1 MVLRIL
7 LCTTIFWVAT
17 SAQGT
22 FSLEGAVDENGGLFP
37 LIFNLATN
45 AKITSNAT
53 CGLNGPENYC
63 KLVEHVPGEPFPQDP
78 QCSVCDDNDPS
89 LRHPIENAIDG
100 TNSWWQSPTISQGR
114 QYNWVTITLDLG
126 QIFQVA
132 YVIIKTA
139 ITPRPG
145 NWILERSLDG
155 VRFRPWQYFAISD
168 SECYQNYNITPTIGT
183 PQFTQDD
190 EVICTSFYS
199 RFPPFENGEIHVSLI
214 NGRPSVDN
222 PSDTLREFTSARYIR
237 LRLQRIRTLNADLMT
252 LSSQRPDTID
262 AFVTRRYF
270 YSIKDVSVGGQC
282 ICFGHAKVCPQVP
295 GAQTLRCQCEHNT
308 CGESCERCC
317 PLFNQKPWQ
326 PGTAESSN
334 ECEACQC
341 FGHADECVYDQG
353 VADRRESVNILGIY
367 EGGGVCQ
374 NCRANTMGNNC
385 EQCIDG
391 FYRPAGIPRDDPNP
405 CRECQC
411 NPIGEDPSRRG
422 QCVKDD
428 TRIAEG
434 LEPGQCYCRP
444 GFGGP
449 RCDRCARGYT
459 GYPNCEPCD
468 CSVAG
473 SVNEDVCIGP
483 CICKDNVE
491 GQFCDRCK
499 AGFYNLQENN
509 PYGCQPCFC
518 FDVTNQCQS
527 VPWYREQI
535 TTMQGWTVRAPLGD
549 RFVYPRDDGFNRIT
563 VPHFEAARD
572 LGSLYYWSAPR
583 EYLGNQLESYGGVLR
598 YTVSYRTSD
607 RGDSGDPSAR
617 PTVDIDVIM
626 EGNGR
631 SITYTENRQVG
642 PSVEETVTVYLIPS
656 GWREYADPNSAFNV
670 GARISRTELMT
681 VLADVTKLLIRATY
695 NTNPVESS
703 LSSVS
708 MESASSEAV
717 GPTLASDVEQCQC
730 PIGYTGLSC
739 EGCIK
744 GFRRVNGQ
752 LYGGQ
757 CEPCQ
762 CNGHAEECDDV
773 TGTCLSY
780 LSNSALVQSC
790 LHNTAG
796 RNCEVCAPGYYGD
809 ATRGTPDD
817 CSRCACPL
825 VESSNNFSPTCVAMD
840 GGVFCDRCP
849 PGHEG
854 FQCEKCADGYFGN
867 PLEVGNLCKQCTCN
881 GNIDPT
887 DEGNCNT
894 VTGECL
900 KCIGNTAGDE
910 CERCADGY
918 FGDAINAKN
927 CQRCLCH
934 PRGSYQ
940 EDCDLNTGQCRC
952 RPNVIGRDC
961 DQCAVGFF
969 GINSGEGCQACNCDS
984 TGSLSTQ
991 CDEDGQC
998 RCKPGVG
1005 GQQCDR
1011 CDVGFYG
1018 FSEDG
1023 CKACDCSRTGGFCD
1037 DQTGD
1042 CICPPNT
1049 VGIRC
1054 ESCKPETFGWDGLN
1068 GCTPCDCDP
1077 VGSEGNDCDLT
1088 TGQCKCLN
1096 DFSGRQCNMC
1106 QFGYFDFPTCR
1117 ECTCNQAG
1125 TDPNTCNANDVCA
1138 CADNGTC
1145 SCKPNVEGKSCTLCK
1160 EGSFNLE
1167 EENPN
1172 GCTSCF
1178 CFGITDQCRQA
1189 NLVTE
1194 QVTPDADNNN
1204 FFLSNIRRTQQ
1215 TQRGLSIRE
1224 NEVEVDAR
1232 AAAQEL
1238 PFSPV
1243 YFNLPD
1249 VFLGNKITS
1258 YGGKLRYTVEYE
1270 EDPNTPPGIEN
1281 TISQQEDGPQ
1291 VVIHGIDTA
1300 IVLDIPEVIAAV
1312 PARHE
1317 IDLVEFKW
1325 QLYQSLLS
1333 RTPTRAELMMILQN
1347 IQAILIKA
1355 TYGPRML
1362 RCKISNISLDVGR
1375 ERRSND
1381 TGREPPTD
1389 SVEECMCP
1397 PGYTGLSCHECAEG
1411 YRRVVN
1417 GPYLGR
1423 CIPCDCNNHS
1433 AECDQITGICEN
1445 CDDNTT
1451 GQNCENCADGF
1462 FGNAVPGADDSGCK
1476 RCACPLVNDEN
1487 KPQKDEVVRVIMRP
1501 QNDEVASQYSSFSST
1516 CRKDA
1521 DGNITCTG
1529 CERGYTGRRC
1539 ERCEQ
1544 GYYGNPTIPGGR
1556 CYECACDQSGSLSP
1570 ICDQV
1575 TGACQ
1580 CQPGITGRA
1589 CDQCQ
1594 PRYALTERGC
1604 INCDDECTGVLLD
1617 DMERLEAL
1625 LQSRNLSGVFPAPWP
1640 TLMALENETLELQA
1654 KLKPFI
1660 EAFNRLQDKAQ
1671 NISDLERLADRLLR
1685 RANEAVRNAPPVDED
1700 AGKVRNRAADLEMRI
1715 MDSAR
1720 ELQDLVEQLVNFTR
1734 GPGSPVSDLEA
1745 QLREAR
1751 RILDQIRGRDLN
1763 GSRADADRELRLAK
1777 DTLERALLDFANKTA
1792 DKLAAVEALE
1802 GNLNRTLGQLND
1814 LEEAVREARMKTNE
1828 ADRLNNNNEDIL
1840 RDLDEI
1846 RRLTEENVDDIR
1858 DAIREGDEVVK
1869 NARRLLS
1876 EARIALEEAKNNDQA
1891 LRNVRPE
1898 LQRRADLLT
1907 QKLAGPPDLEDLVED
1922 AEKHAHNLTLRAR
1935 DLEGLFAETK
1945 NFSSDALAA
1954 ATAYD
1959 NIVQAFE
1966 DAERAA
1972 NEANVAAKEGLDLA
1986 TGENSLSELGEESKQ
2001 RSYDLLD
2008 EAVKLRDRVDDL
2020 GNSTA
2025 DKEAEIAQGNQNITD
2040 LKKAVQDLKD
2050 RMDRLPDDLGD
2061 AAKDVQD
2068 RAIEADNVAQGVID
2082 EVDGLEPDVD
2092 ALVNQVGGA
2101 GSASGDTNAAIRAAE
2116 RDLRTVSRNLGDLKD
2131 LADDLN
2137 DEARNVRALNDQFS
2151 RNLTDLM
2158 EKIKQARQQANTIK
2172 VSVANSGTCIRSY
2185 KPNIQAGSSINTIEL
2200 NFKTTEPDNLLFYL
2214 EGRDSKDFLSLETRD
2229 SRVIFRW
2236 NVGSGIGTI
2245 TYDSLPISD
2254 DRWYRI
2260 IAKRVSSS
2268 GELRVQLSSA
2278 KDLEPAV
2285 TGSAPLGYTILDV
2298 DSDDDLYLGGVPAE
2312 KLQDLEAA
2320 TILTSDFNGCLG
2332 EVLLDDKPIG
2342 LYNFATTSGTCEG
2355 CVESPRERTAS
2366 NTYTFLGDGFVVMPK
2381 IPSWNDRTTYLNFNF
2396 KTFAE
2401 DALIFFVADETQG
2414 DYFAVYLKDGRVGV
2428 QYNLG
2433 GGQVEILSDDRYST
2447 GEWTYVRV
2455 SRTGQTAE
2463 LAVTDEQNVKRGSS
2477 PGNLAD
2483 LAVTDLMYIG
2493 GLPGSF
2499 RLLQPDIPTTSFI
2512 GCLQDVTVG
2521 RDPQKLDENLA
2532 ILGMTP
2538 GCQDQV
2544 VRTIGMTGE
2553 PGAYTALPNTDRK
2566 GNLADGGSVFLGFT
2580 TSTEDGLLLLA
2591 TGGSRRRRRQAGTA
2605 FYSLSIVKGRI
2616 QARFSA
2622 GEGSPVTI
2630 VTRNSAGRFDDGE
2643 DHNIRVTRAGDRF
2656 EISIDDDAKRSGKL
2670 PDVDNKVISV
2680 NKLYIGGIPGNMER
2694 NFRNMA
2700 GTLSPFKGCI
2710 RDLVLNGNLI
2720 NMGDMVEFNKAD
2732 IGRCVQPSELLQ
2744 ITTTVTM
2751 ITTDVSGITP
2761 PVQTMSSVSMPPG
2774 PDMST
2779 RQIGEMTA
2787 GESESPRPITQPS
2800 TMQTKPTTTVHHS
2813 TESPTTMERTTS
2825 KVSTIEMDTTSI
2837 PAQKEPTTKGFST
2850 TQRPPLTIRPTS
2862 PRPVT
2867 TQAMTTEQVPTT
2879 GQTTDRSTQ
2888 GPMTTEMA
2896 ESTTKAPSV
2905 PGTTTVTPA
2914 PPVVLTTAEVPT
2926 PTTEEIVIT
2935 TPTPDTGPP
2944 TGCAAA
2950 AGQTSKIIPG
2960 AFQFGRTKNSHMTF
2974 KIEPKDVKKEFSVKV
2989 DIRTFESDGL
2999 VFYVARSNQADFAA
3013 IQLEGG
3019 LVKFKFD
3026 NGKGPVEISS
3036 TVTVNDGK
3044 WHMLEIARNRRNG
3057 ILTID
3062 GRNRQKD
3069 KSPEGATILDVT
3081 EDFYLGGVP
3090 ISYTPTRIGK
3100 LTNSMEM
3107 CVRMLEIQGELQN
3120 LAQPATRADTGSCFQ
3135 KVTGGSYFAGTGYA
3149 VLYDSYHVG
3158 QDMEVVFE
3166 FRTSQREALLLS
3178 VSSERPD
3185 ALAIEL
3191 KDGKITLRANNGPG
3205 VIQPSDITF
3214 RVDNGPAPFEVTY
3227 DPEVHGQQDSNK
3239 FSLCDMKF
3247 HKVEARKVKN
3257 ILEVVVD
3264 GNEVPPATSQQ
3275 ASTSADTKNPLY
3287 IGGYPESALEQKAA
3301 TTDRRFMGCIRN
3313 LKING
3318 KPQNLGSSVTLVDV
3332 QANTCP
3338 GK

>member
-1 MVLRIL
+1 M
-7 LCTTIFWVAT
+7 
-17 SAQGT
+17 
-22 FSLEGAVDENGGLFP
+22 SLDGGLFP

-53 CGLNGPENYC
+53 CGLNGRENYC

-222 PSDTLREFTSARYIR
+222 PSDTLMEFTSARYIR

-252 LSSQRPDTID
+252 LNSQRPDTID

-282 ICFGHAKVCPQVP
+282 ICFGHAKVCPQLP

-411 NPIGEDPSRRG
+411 NLIGEDPSRRG

-444 GFGGP
+444 GFGRP
-449 RCDRCARGYT
+449 RCDRCARGYK
-459 GYPNCEPCD
+459 GYPNCEPCG

-473 SVNEDVCIGP
+473 SVNEDVCVGP
-483 CICKDNVE
+483 CICKDNVV

-499 AGFYNLQENN
+499 AGYYSLQENN

-527 VPWYREQI
+527 VAWYREQI
-535 TTMQGWTVRAPLGD
+535 TTMLGWTVRAPQGD

-607 RGDSGDPSAR
+607 RGDIGDPSAR

-708 MESASSEAV
+708 MESASTDAV

-744 GFRRVNGQ
+744 GYRRVNGQ

-867 PLEVGNLCKQCTCN
+867 PLEVGNVCKQCICN

-887 DEGNCNT
+887 DEGNCDAI
-894 VTGECL
+894 TGECL
-900 KCIGNTAGDE
+900 KCIGNTVGDE
-910 CERCADGY
+910 CERCANGY

-1011 CDVGFYG
+1011 CEVGFYG

-1023 CKACDCSRTGGFCD
+1023 CKACDCSSTGGFCD

-1054 ESCKPETFGWDGLN
+1054 ESCRPETFGWDGLN

-1088 TGQCKCLN
+1088 TGQCRCLD

-1215 TQRGLSIRE
+1215 TQRGLTIRE

-1243 YFNLPD
+1243 YLSLPD

-1270 EDPNTPPGIEN
+1270 EDPNTPPGVGN

-1325 QLYQSLLS
+1325 QLYESLLS

-1411 YRRVVN
+1411 YRRVMN

-1487 KPQKDEVVRVIMRP
+1487 
-1501 QNDEVASQYSSFSST
+1501 NFSST

-1640 TLMALENETLELQA
+1640 TLMALENKTLELQA
-1654 KLKPFI
+1654 QLKPVI

-1671 NISDLERLADRLLR
+1671 NISDLERPADRLLR
-1685 RANEAVRNAPPVDED
+1685 RANDAVRNAPPVDED
-1700 AGKVRNRAADLEMRI
+1700 AGKVRNRAADLEMRV
-1715 MDSAR
+1715 MNSAR
-1720 ELQDLVEQLVNFTR
+1720 KLQDLVEQLVNFTR
-1734 GPGSPVSDLEA
+1734 DLKA
-1745 QLREAR
+1745 QLREAH

-1763 GSRADADRELRLAK
+1763 GYRADADRELRLAK

-1802 GNLNRTLGQLND
+1802 GKLNRTLGQLND
-1814 LEEAVREARMKTNE
+1814 LEEAVRDAHMKTNE
-1828 ADRLNNNNEDIL
+1828 ADRLNDNNEDVL

-1898 LQRRADLLT
+1898 LQRRVDLLT

-1922 AEKHAHNLTLRAR
+1922 AEKHAHNLRAR
-1935 DLEGLFAETK
+1935 GLERLFAETK

-1986 TGENSLSELGEESKQ
+1986 TGENSLSKLGEESKQ

-2020 GNSTA
+2020 GNRVA

-2050 RMDRLPDDLGD
+2050 RMDRLTDDLGD

-2068 RAIEADNVAQGVID
+2068 RAVDADNVAQGVID

-2092 ALVNQVGGA
+2092 ALVDQFGVI
-2101 GSASGDTNAAIRAAE
+2101 GSASGDTNADIRAAE
-2116 RDLRTVSRNLGDLKD
+2116 GDLRTASRNLRDLKD
-2131 LADDLN
+2131 LADDLKN
-2137 DEARNVRALNDQFS
+2137 EERNARALKDQFGRNLADLWEMIRRARNL
-2151 RNLTDLM
+2151 
-2158 EKIKQARQQANTIK
+2158 ANSIK
-2172 VSVANSGTCIRSY
+2172 VSVANDGTCKRSY
-2185 KPNIQAGSSINTIEL
+2185 KPMSFYTNLYKSSLYKPQNRSTSTIEL

-2214 EGRDSKDFLSLETRD
+2214 EGRDSKDFLSLETRN
-2229 SRVIFRW
+2229 SRVVFRW
-2236 NVGSGIGTI
+2236 NVGSGIGKI
-2245 TYDSLPISD
+2245 TNDSLPISD
-2254 DRWYRI
+2254 NRWYRI
-2260 IAKRVSSS
+2260 VAQRIGTDGKLLVQRSRQPRAKLD
-2268 GELRVQLSSA
+2268 GPQT
-2278 KDLEPAV
+2278 V
-2285 TGSAPLGYTILDV
+2285 TGSAPTGPYTILDV
-2298 DSDDDLYLGGVPAE
+2298 DSSDDIYIGGVPAE
-2312 KLQDLEAA
+2312 KQQEFEV
-2320 TILTSDFNGCLG
+2320 TSDFKGCMG
-2332 EVLLDDKPIG
+2332 EVLLDDEPIG
-2342 LYNFATTSGTCEG
+2342 LWNFATTSGTCEG
-2355 CVESPRERTAS
+2355 CVESPRGETTAS

-2381 IPSWNDRTTYLNFNF
+2381 IPSWNDRTTFLSFRF

-2401 DALIFFVADETQG
+2401 DALIFFVADETQR

-2433 GGQVEILSDDRYST
+2433 SGKVEILSDDRHST
-2447 GEWTYVRV
+2447 GVWSFVSV
-2455 SRTGQTAE
+2455 SRTGQTAN
-2463 LAVTDEQNVKRGSS
+2463 LTVTGEQNVKRGSS
-2477 PGNLAD
+2477 PETLTD
-2483 LAVTDLMYIG
+2483 LAVTDRMYIG
-2493 GLPGSF
+2493 GLPGSIIVVTKQ
-2499 RLLQPDIPTTSFI
+2499 LDIPIPTTSFI
-2512 GCLQDVTVG
+2512 GCLQDVMVG
-2521 RDPQKLDENLA
+2521 RHSQKLDENLA
-2532 ILGMTP
+2532 IEIRGMTP
-2538 GCQDQV
+2538 GCRDQV
-2544 VRTIGMTGE
+2544 VRTIGMTGD
-2553 PGAYTALPNTDRK
+2553 PGAYAALPNTDRK
-2566 GNLADGGSVFLGFT
+2566 GNLANKGSVLLGFT

-2616 QARFSA
+2616 QARFST
-2622 GEGSPVTI
+2622 GVGSPLTI

-2643 DHNIRVTRAGDRF
+2643 HHNIRVTREGASF
-2656 EISIDDDAKRSGKL
+2656 EISMDDDAKRSGKL
-2670 PDVDNKVISV
+2670 AGVDNISV

-2720 NMGDMVEFNKAD
+2720 DMGHMVEFRKAD
-2732 IGRCVQPSELLQ
+2732 IGRCVDQPSE
-2744 ITTTVTM
+2744 
-2751 ITTDVSGITP
+2751 
-2761 PVQTMSSVSMPPG
+2761 
-2774 PDMST
+2774 
-2779 RQIGEMTA
+2779 
-2787 GESESPRPITQPS
+2787 PRPITQP
-2800 TMQTKPTTTVHHS
+2800 
-2813 TESPTTMERTTS
+2813 
-2825 KVSTIEMDTTSI
+2825 
-2837 PAQKEPTTKGFST
+2837 
-2850 TQRPPLTIRPTS
+2850 PPN
-2862 PRPVT
+2862 
-2867 TQAMTTEQVPTT
+2867 
-2879 GQTTDRSTQ
+2879 
-2888 GPMTTEMA
+2888 
-2896 ESTTKAPSV
+2896 
-2905 PGTTTVTPA
+2905 
-2914 PPVVLTTAEVPT
+2914 
-2926 PTTEEIVIT
+2926 
-2935 TPTPDTGPP
+2935 TGPP
-2944 TGCAAA
+2944 TGCAAPA
-2950 AGQTSKIIPG
+2950 NQTSKIISG
-2960 AFQFGRTKNSHMTF
+2960 AFQFGLTNNSHMTF
-2974 KIEPKDVKKEFSVKV
+2974 KIDPNNVKEEFSVKV
-2989 DIRTFESDGL
+2989 EIRTFESDGL
-2999 VFYVARSNQADFAA
+2999 VFYIAKDDHKDFAA

-3044 WHMLEIARNRRNG
+3044 RHMLEIATNGRNG

-3062 GRNRQKD
+3062 GRYRQKG
-3069 KSPEGATILDVT
+3069 KSPGEFTVLDLT
-3081 EDFYLGGVP
+3081 EDFYLGGLH
-3090 ISYTPTRIGK
+3090 IYNDEYIYNATKRIGK

-3120 LAQPATRADTGSCFQ
+3120 LARPATRADTGSCFQ
-3135 KVTGGSYFAGTGYA
+3135 KVTGGSYFGGTGYA
-3149 VLYDSYHVG
+3149 VLNDSYHVG

-3214 RVDNGPAPFEVTY
+3214 RVDNGLAPFEVTY

-3257 ILEVVVD
+3257 ILKVVVD
-3264 GNEVPPATSQQ
+3264 GNEVPPATGPQDNY
-3275 ASTSADTKNPLY
+3275 SAVTKNPLY
-3287 IGGYPESALEQKAA
+3287 MYIGGYPGMH
-3301 TTDRRFMGCIRN
+3301 TF
-3313 LKING
+3313 
-3318 KPQNLGSSVTLVDV
+3318 
-3332 QANTCP
+3332 
-3338 GK
+3338 

>member
-1 MVLRIL
+1 
-7 LCTTIFWVAT
+7 
-17 SAQGT
+17 T

-45 AKITSNAT
+45 AKITANAT

-78 QCSVCDDNDPS
+78 QCSVCDDNDPY

-155 VRFRPWQYFAISD
+155 VNFRPWQYFAVSD

-353 VADRRESVNILGIY
+353 VADRRESINILGTY

-434 LEPGQCYCRP
+434 LLSAALDHLLNTPCKPMLFLEYFFLPVAGARPVLLPAWVRWPEVRPLCPWLHRLPEPGQCYCRP

-509 PYGCQPCFC
+509 PYGCQPTVVLWKLLHQYSRYNRPSQPYTSFSGDNVEGQFCDRCKAGFYNLQENNPYGCQPCFC

-535 TTMQGWTVRAPLGD
+535 ATMQGWTVKAPQGD
-549 RFVYPRDDGFNRIT
+549 RFVYPRDDGYNRIT
-563 VPHFEAARD
+563 VPHYEAARD

-583 EYLGNQLESYGGVLR
+583 EYLGNQGPGQSALLERSQGVPRQSARDLGSLYYWSGPREYLGNQLESYGGVLR
-598 YTVSYRTSD
+598 YAVSYRTQD

-631 SITYTENRQVG
+631 TITYTENRQVA
-642 PSVEETVTVYLIPS
+642 PSVEESVTVYLIPS

-695 NTNPVESS
+695 NTNPIESREYLGNQCTELMTVLADVTKLLIRATYNPNPIESS

-708 MESASSEAV
+708 MESASPDAV
-717 GPTLASDVEQCQC
+717 GPALASDVEQCQC

-744 GFRRVNGQ
+744 GYRRVNGQ

-762 CNGHAEECDDV
+762 CNGHAEECDDI
-773 TGTCLSY
+773 TGTCLT
-780 LSNSALVQSC
+780 C

-849 PGHEG
+849 PGYEG

-867 PLEVGNLCKQCTCN
+867 PLEVGNLCKQCLCN
-881 GNIDPT
+881 GNIDPAA
-887 DEGNCNT
+887 EGNCNT

-900 KCIGNTAGDE
+900 KCVGNTAGDE
-910 CERCADGY
+910 CERCEDGY

-934 PRGSYQ
+934 PRGSYE
-940 EDCDLNTGQCRC
+940 EDCNLNSGQCRC
-952 RPNVIGRDC
+952 RPNVVGRDC

-969 GINSGEGCQACNCDS
+969 GIDSGEGCKACNCDV
-984 TGSLSTQ
+984 TGSLTTQ
-991 CDEDGQC
+991 CDEEGQC

-1005 GQQCDR
+1005 GKQCDR

-1049 VGIRC
+1049 TGDCICPPNTVGIRC
-1054 ESCKPETFGWDGLN
+1054 ESCKPQTFGWDGLN

-1077 VGSEGNDCDLT
+1077 TGSEGSDCDLT
-1088 TGQCKCLN
+1088 TGQCKCLD

-1106 QFGYFDFPTCR
+1106 QFGYHNFPTCR

-1125 TDPNTCNANDVCA
+1125 TDPNTCNANNVCA

-1145 SCKPNVEGKSCTLCK
+1145 SCKPNVEGKSCTLCKEGSFNLETNFPNVEGKSCTLCKEGSFNLETNFPNVEGKSCTLCK

-1215 TQRGLSIRE
+1215 TQRGLTIRD

-1249 VFLGNKITS
+1249 NFLGNKITS

-1270 EDPNTPPGIEN
+1270 DDPNAPPGAEN
-1281 TISQQEDGPQ
+1281 AISQSEDGPQ

-1317 IDLVEFKW
+1317 IDLVETYWKLSERSGRKFKW

-1355 TYGPRML
+1355 TYGRTML
-1362 RCKISNISLDVGR
+1362 KCKISNISLDVGR

-1381 TGREPPTD
+1381 TGREPATD

-1476 RCACPLVNDEN
+1476 RCACPLANDEN
-1487 KPQKDEVVRVIMRP
+1487 
-1501 QNDEVASQYSSFSST
+1501 NFSST
-1516 CRKDA
+1516 CRQDA

-1570 ICDQV
+1570 ICDQL
-1575 TGACQ
+1575 CY
-1580 CQPGITGRA
+1580 
-1589 CDQCQ
+1589 DQCE
-1594 PRYALTERGC
+1594 PRYALAERGC

-1625 LQSRNLSGVFPAPWP
+1625 LRSRNLSGVFPAPWP
-1640 TLMALENETLELQA
+1640 TLMALENETLELQ
-1654 KLKPFI
+1654 PFI
-1660 EAFNRLQDKAQ
+1660 DAFNRLQDKAQ

-1700 AGKVRNRAADLEMRI
+1700 AGKVRDRAADLEMRV
-1715 MDSAR
+1715 MNAAND
-1720 ELQDLVEQLVNFTR
+1720 LQNLVEQLVNFTR

-1745 QLREAR
+1745 QLQEAR
-1751 RILDQIRGRDLN
+1751 RILNQIRSRDLN
-1763 GSRADADRELRLAK
+1763 GSRADANRELS
-1777 DTLERALLDFANKTA
+1777 T
-1792 DKLAAVEALE
+1792 
-1802 GNLNRTLGQLND
+1802 GH
-1814 LEEAVREARMKTNE
+1814 
-1828 ADRLNNNNEDIL
+1828 
-1840 RDLDEI
+1840 EI
-1846 RRLTEENVDDIR
+1846 RISFRGTFCEIPRYV
-1858 DAIREGDEVVK
+1858 
-1869 NARRLLS
+1869 
-1876 EARIALEEAKNNDQA
+1876 
-1891 LRNVRPE
+1891 LR
-1898 LQRRADLLT
+1898 
-1907 QKLAGPPDLEDLVED
+1907 
-1922 AEKHAHNLTLRAR
+1922 
-1935 DLEGLFAETK
+1935 
-1945 NFSSDALAA
+1945 
-1954 ATAYD
+1954 Y
-1959 NIVQAFE
+1959 
-1966 DAERAA
+1966 
-1972 NEANVAAKEGLDLA
+1972 
-1986 TGENSLSELGEESKQ
+1986 
-2001 RSYDLLD
+2001 
-2008 EAVKLRDRVDDL
+2008 
-2020 GNSTA
+2020 
-2025 DKEAEIAQGNQNITD
+2025 
-2040 LKKAVQDLKD
+2040 
-2050 RMDRLPDDLGD
+2050 
-2061 AAKDVQD
+2061 
-2068 RAIEADNVAQGVID
+2068 
-2082 EVDGLEPDVD
+2082 
-2092 ALVNQVGGA
+2092 
-2101 GSASGDTNAAIRAAE
+2101 
-2116 RDLRTVSRNLGDLKD
+2116 
-2131 LADDLN
+2131 
-2137 DEARNVRALNDQFS
+2137 
-2151 RNLTDLM
+2151 
-2158 EKIKQARQQANTIK
+2158 
-2172 VSVANSGTCIRSY
+2172 
-2185 KPNIQAGSSINTIEL
+2185 
-2200 NFKTTEPDNLLFYL
+2200 
-2214 EGRDSKDFLSLETRD
+2214 
-2229 SRVIFRW
+2229 
-2236 NVGSGIGTI
+2236 
-2245 TYDSLPISD
+2245 
-2254 DRWYRI
+2254 
-2260 IAKRVSSS
+2260 IAKRRAEYC
-2268 GELRVQLSSA
+2268 GRPCGILRKAVRNIAEGRA
-2278 KDLEPAV
+2278 KYCGRPCVRLRKAV
-2285 TGSAPLGYTILDV
+2285 RKTAGR
-2298 DSDDDLYLGGVPAE
+2298 PAE
-2312 KLQDLEAA
+2312 
-2320 TILTSDFNGCLG
+2320 
-2332 EVLLDDKPIG
+2332 
-2342 LYNFATTSGTCEG
+2342 
-2355 CVESPRERTAS
+2355 
-2366 NTYTFLGDGFVVMPK
+2366 
-2381 IPSWNDRTTYLNFNF
+2381 
-2396 KTFAE
+2396 
-2401 DALIFFVADETQG
+2401 
-2414 DYFAVYLKDGRVGV
+2414 
-2428 QYNLG
+2428 
-2433 GGQVEILSDDRYST
+2433 
-2447 GEWTYVRV
+2447 
-2455 SRTGQTAE
+2455 
-2463 LAVTDEQNVKRGSS
+2463 
-2477 PGNLAD
+2477 
-2483 LAVTDLMYIG
+2483 
-2493 GLPGSF
+2493 F
-2499 RLLQPDIPTTSFI
+2499 R
-2512 GCLQDVTVG
+2512 
-2521 RDPQKLDENLA
+2521 R
-2532 ILGMTP
+2532 
-2538 GCQDQV
+2538 
-2544 VRTIGMTGE
+2544 
-2553 PGAYTALPNTDRK
+2553 
-2566 GNLADGGSVFLGFT
+2566 
-2580 TSTEDGLLLLA
+2580 
-2591 TGGSRRRRRQAGTA
+2591 
-2605 FYSLSIVKGRI
+2605 
-2616 QARFSA
+2616 
-2622 GEGSPVTI
+2622 
-2630 VTRNSAGRFDDGE
+2630 
-2643 DHNIRVTRAGDRF
+2643 
-2656 EISIDDDAKRSGKL
+2656 
-2670 PDVDNKVISV
+2670 
-2680 NKLYIGGIPGNMER
+2680 
-2694 NFRNMA
+2694 
-2700 GTLSPFKGCI
+2700 
-2710 RDLVLNGNLI
+2710 
-2720 NMGDMVEFNKAD
+2720 
-2732 IGRCVQPSELLQ
+2732 
-2744 ITTTVTM
+2744 
-2751 ITTDVSGITP
+2751 
-2761 PVQTMSSVSMPPG
+2761 
-2774 PDMST
+2774 
-2779 RQIGEMTA
+2779 
-2787 GESESPRPITQPS
+2787 
-2800 TMQTKPTTTVHHS
+2800 TVH
-2813 TESPTTMERTTS
+2813 
-2825 KVSTIEMDTTSI
+2825 
-2837 PAQKEPTTKGFST
+2837 
-2850 TQRPPLTIRPTS
+2850 
-2862 PRPVT
+2862 
-2867 TQAMTTEQVPTT
+2867 
-2879 GQTTDRSTQ
+2879 
-2888 GPMTTEMA
+2888 
-2896 ESTTKAPSV
+2896 
-2905 PGTTTVTPA
+2905 
-2914 PPVVLTTAEVPT
+2914 
-2926 PTTEEIVIT
+2926 
-2935 TPTPDTGPP
+2935 
-2944 TGCAAA
+2944 
-2950 AGQTSKIIPG
+2950 
-2960 AFQFGRTKNSHMTF
+2960 
-2974 KIEPKDVKKEFSVKV
+2974 
-2989 DIRTFESDGL
+2989 
-2999 VFYVARSNQADFAA
+2999 
-3013 IQLEGG
+3013 
-3019 LVKFKFD
+3019 
-3026 NGKGPVEISS
+3026 
-3036 TVTVNDGK
+3036 
-3044 WHMLEIARNRRNG
+3044 W
-3057 ILTID
+3057 
-3062 GRNRQKD
+3062 
-3069 KSPEGATILDVT
+3069 
-3081 EDFYLGGVP
+3081 
-3090 ISYTPTRIGK
+3090 
-3100 LTNSMEM
+3100 
-3107 CVRMLEIQGELQN
+3107 
-3120 LAQPATRADTGSCFQ
+3120 
-3135 KVTGGSYFAGTGYA
+3135 
-3149 VLYDSYHVG
+3149 
-3158 QDMEVVFE
+3158 
-3166 FRTSQREALLLS
+3166 
-3178 VSSERPD
+3178 
-3185 ALAIEL
+3185 
-3191 KDGKITLRANNGPG
+3191 
-3205 VIQPSDITF
+3205 
-3214 RVDNGPAPFEVTY
+3214 
-3227 DPEVHGQQDSNK
+3227 
-3239 FSLCDMKF
+3239 
-3247 HKVEARKVKN
+3247 
-3257 ILEVVVD
+3257 
-3264 GNEVPPATSQQ
+3264 
-3275 ASTSADTKNPLY
+3275 
-3287 IGGYPESALEQKAA
+3287 
-3301 TTDRRFMGCIRN
+3301 
-3313 LKING
+3313 
-3318 KPQNLGSSVTLVDV
+3318 
-3332 QANTCP
+3332 
-3338 GK
+3338 

>member
-7 LCTTIFWVAT
+7 LCTTLLWVAT

-45 AKITSNAT
+45 AKITANAT

-63 KLVEHVPGEPFPQDP
+63 KLVEHVAGDPFPQDP
-78 QCSVCDDNDPS
+78 QCSVCDDNDPY

-155 VRFRPWQYFAISD
+155 VRFRPWQYFAVSD

-252 LSSQRPDTID
+252 LSSIRTDTID

-411 NPIGEDPSRRG
+411 NPIGEDPGRRG

-428 TRIAEG
+428 TRISEG

-473 SVNEDVCIGP
+473 SVNEDVCVGP

-535 TTMQGWTVRAPLGD
+535 TTMQGWRVQPPQGD

-617 PTVDIDVIM
+617 PTIDIDVIM

-656 GWREYADPNSAFNV
+656 GWREYADPNSAFNA

-703 LSSVS
+703 LSSVT
-708 MESASSEAV
+708 MESASQDAV

-739 EGCIK
+739 EGCIR
-744 GFRRVNGQ
+744 GYRRVNGQ

-773 TGTCLSY
+773 TGTCL
-780 LSNSALVQSC
+780 SC

-825 VESSNNFSPTCVAMD
+825 VEDSNNFSPTCVAMD

-849 PGHEG
+849 PGYEG

-881 GNIDPT
+881 GNIDPS
-887 DEGNCNT
+887 DEGNCDT
-894 VTGECL
+894 ITGECL
-900 KCIGNTAGDE
+900 KCVGNTAGDE

-940 EDCDLNTGQCRC
+940 EDCNLNSGQCRC
-952 RPNVIGRDC
+952 RPNVVGRDC

-969 GINSGEGCQACNCDS
+969 GIDSGEGCTACNCHG

-1005 GQQCDR
+1005 GKQCDR

-1077 VGSEGNDCDLT
+1077 VGSEGSDCDLT

-1106 QFGYFDFPTCR
+1106 QFGFHDFPNCR

-1145 SCKPNVEGKSCTLCK
+1145 SCKPNTEGKSCTLCK

-1215 TQRGLSIRE
+1215 SQRGLTIRE
-1224 NEVEVDAR
+1224 NEVEVNAR

-1270 EDPNTPPGIEN
+1270 EDPNAPPGAEN

-1300 IVLDIPEVIAAV
+1300 IILDIPEVIAAV

-1355 TYGPRML
+1355 TYGRSML
-1362 RCKISNISLDVGR
+1362 RCKISNVSLDVGR

-1433 AECDQITGICEN
+1433 AECDQITGICDN
-1445 CDDNTT
+1445 CDDNTM

-1476 RCACPLVNDEN
+1476 RCACPLANDEN
-1487 KPQKDEVVRVIMRP
+1487 
-1501 QNDEVASQYSSFSST
+1501 NFSST
-1516 CRKDA
+1516 CRQDA
-1521 DGNITCTG
+1521 DGNVTCTG
-1529 CERGYTGRRC
+1529 CQRGYTGRRC

-1575 TGACQ
+1575 TGECQ

-1660 EAFNRLQDKAQ
+1660 DAFNRLQDKAQ

-1685 RANEAVRNAPPVDED
+1685 RANDAVRNAPPVDGD
-1700 AGKVRNRAADLEMRI
+1700 AGKVRDRAADLEMRV
-1715 MDSAR
+1715 MNSAR
-1720 ELQDLVEQLVNFTR
+1720 ELQDLVEELVNFTR

-1751 RILDQIRGRDLN
+1751 RILDQIRSRDLN

-1792 DKLAAVEALE
+1792 DKLAAVQALE
-1802 GNLNRTLGQLND
+1802 GNLNRTLDQLND
-1814 LEEAVREARMKTNE
+1814 LEEAVRDARMKTND
-1828 ADRLNNNNEDIL
+1828 ADRLNNDNEDDL

-1858 DAIREGDEVVK
+1858 NAIREGDEVVK

-1972 NEANVAAKEGLDLA
+1972 NEASLAAREGLDLA
-1986 TGENSLSELGEESKQ
+1986 TGENSLSELGEDSKQ

-2040 LKKAVQDLKD
+2040 LEKAVQDLKD

-2068 RAIEADNVAQGVID
+2068 RAIGADRVAQGVID
-2082 EVDGLEPDVD
+2082 EVDGLEPDVK
-2092 ALVNQVGGA
+2092 ALEDKVGGA
-2101 GSASGDTNAAIRAAE
+2101 GSASGDTNADIRAAE
-2116 RDLRTVSRNLGDLKD
+2116 RDCKTVSRNLGDLKD

-2137 DEARNVRALNDQFS
+2137 GEARNVRALNDQFS

-2185 KPNIQAGSSINTIEL
+2185 KPDIQPGSSINTIEL

-2245 TYDSLPISD
+2245 TYDTLPISD

-2260 IAKRVSSS
+2260 LAKRVSSS

-2278 KDLEPAV
+2278 KDMADPV
-2285 TGSAPLGYTILDV
+2285 TGSAPPEYTILDV
-2298 DSDDDLYLGGVPAE
+2298 DSSDDLYLGGVPPE
-2312 KLQDLEAA
+2312 KEQDLQAA
-2320 TILTSDFNGCLG
+2320 TILTSEFNGCLG

-2342 LYNFATTSGTCEG
+2342 LYNFATTSGTCMG

-2381 IPSWNDRTTYLNFNF
+2381 IRSWNDRTTYLNFNF

-2401 DALIFFVADETQG
+2401 DALIFFVADEDQG

-2428 QYNLG
+2428 QFNLG
-2433 GGQVEILSDDRYST
+2433 SGKVEILSDDRYST

-2455 SRTGQTAE
+2455 SRTGQRAE
-2463 LAVTDEQNVKRGSS
+2463 LAVVDEQTVKIGTS
-2477 PGNLAD
+2477 PGSLAD
-2483 LAVTDLMYIG
+2483 LAVTDRMYIG

-2499 RLLQPDIPTTSFI
+2499 RVLTADIPTTSFI

-2544 VRTIGMTGE
+2544 VRTIGMSGE
-2553 PGAYTALPNTDRK
+2553 PGAYTALPNTDRR
-2566 GNLADGGSVFLGFT
+2566 GNLRDGGSVFLGFT
-2580 TSTEDGLLLLA
+2580 TGTEDGLLLLA

-2656 EISIDDDAKRSGKL
+2656 EISINDVAKRSGKL
-2670 PDVDNKVISV
+2670 ADAENKVISV
-2680 NKLYIGGIPGNMER
+2680 NKLYVGGIPGNMER

-2700 GTLSPFKGCI
+2700 GTLAPFKGCI

-2720 NMGDMVEFNKAD
+2720 NMGDMVEFSKAD

-2751 ITTDVSGITP
+2751 ITTEVSGITP
-2761 PVQTMSSVSMPPG
+2761 LVETMSSVSMPPG

-2779 RQIGEMTA
+2779 RQIGEMTE
-2787 GESESPRPITQPS
+2787 GESERPRTVTQPS
-2800 TMQTKPTTTVHHS
+2800 TMQTKPMTTTQHS
-2813 TESPTTMERTTS
+2813 TTVEHTTTKMSTTGMDTT
-2825 KVSTIEMDTTSI
+2825 KMSTTEMDTKLST
-2837 PAQKEPTTKGFST
+2837 AEVDTTTEQKEQTTIGLST
-2850 TQRPPLTIRPTS
+2850 PQRPPLTVRPST

-2867 TQAMTTEQVPTT
+2867 TQAMTTKHVPTM
-2879 GQTTDRSTQ
+2879 GQTTDRSSTQ
-2888 GPMTTEMA
+2888 GPSTTEMA
-2896 ESTTKAPSV
+2896 DESTTKVPSV
-2905 PGTTTVTPA
+2905 PGTTTITPA

-2926 PTTEEIVIT
+2926 PTTEEIILT
-2935 TPTPDTGPP
+2935 TPMPETGPP
-2944 TGCAAA
+2944 TRCAAPA
-2950 AGQTSKIIPG
+2950 ERSSKVIPG
-2960 AFQFGRTKNSHMTF
+2960 AFNFGLTKNSHMTF
-2974 KIEPKDVKKEFSVKV
+2974 KIEPKTVKKEFSVKV

-3036 TVTVNDGK
+3036 TVAVNDGK
-3044 WHMLEIARNRRNG
+3044 WHMIEITRNRRNG
-3057 ILTID
+3057 ILTIN
-3062 GRNRQKD
+3062 GRDRQKD

-3090 ISYTPTRIGK
+3090 ISYTPRRIGK

-3120 LAQPATRADTGSCFQ
+3120 LATPAARADVGACFD

-3166 FRTSQREALLLS
+3166 FRTNQREALLLS

-3191 KDGKITLRANNGPG
+3191 KDGKIT
-3205 VIQPSDITF
+3205 F
-3214 RVDNGPAPFEVTY
+3214 RVDNGPALFEVTY
-3227 DPEVHGQQDSNK
+3227 DPEVVDPEGSK

-3257 ILEVVVD
+3257 ILEIMVD
-3264 GNEVPPATSQQ
+3264 GIAVPPATSQQ

-3287 IGGYPESALEQKAA
+3287 IGGYPDSASEQKAA
-3301 TTDRRFMGCIRN
+3301 TTNKSFKGCIRN
-3313 LKING
+3313 LSING
-3318 KPQNLGSSVTLVDV
+3318 KPQDLGESVTLVDV

>member
-1 MVLRIL
+1 MKMVLRIL
-7 LCTTIFWVAT
+7 LCTTLLWVAT

-45 AKITSNAT
+45 AKITANAT

-78 QCSVCDDNDPS
+78 QCSVCDDNDPY

-114 QYNWVTITLDLG
+114 GYNWVTITLDLG

-155 VRFRPWQYFAISD
+155 VNFRPWQYFAVSD

-353 VADRRESVNILGIY
+353 VADRRESINILGTY

-535 TTMQGWTVRAPLGD
+535 ATMQGWTVKAPQGD
-549 RFVYPRDDGFNRIT
+549 RFVYPRDDGYNRIT
-563 VPHFEAARD
+563 VPHYEAARD

-598 YTVSYRTSD
+598 YAVSYRTQD

-631 SITYTENRQVG
+631 TITYTENRQVA
-642 PSVEETVTVYLIPS
+642 PSVEESVTVYLIPS

-695 NTNPVESS
+695 NTNPIESS

-708 MESASSEAV
+708 MESASPDAV
-717 GPTLASDVEQCQC
+717 GPALASDVEQCQC

-744 GFRRVNGQ
+744 GYRRVNGQ

-762 CNGHAEECDDV
+762 CNGHAEECDDI
-773 TGTCLSY
+773 TGTCLT
-780 LSNSALVQSC
+780 C

-849 PGHEG
+849 PGYEG

-881 GNIDPT
+881 GNIDPAV
-887 DEGNCNT
+887 EGNCNT

-900 KCIGNTAGDE
+900 KCVGNTAGDE
-910 CERCADGY
+910 CERCEDGY

-934 PRGSYQ
+934 PRGSYE
-940 EDCDLNTGQCRC
+940 EDCNLNSGQCRC
-952 RPNVIGRDC
+952 RPNVVGRDC

-969 GINSGEGCQACNCDS
+969 GIDSGEGCKACNCDV
-984 TGSLSTQ
+984 TGSLTTQ
-991 CDEDGQC
+991 CDEEGQC

-1005 GQQCDR
+1005 GKQCDR

-1054 ESCKPETFGWDGLN
+1054 ESCKPQTFGWDGLN

-1077 VGSEGNDCDLT
+1077 TGSEGSDCDLT
-1088 TGQCKCLN
+1088 TGQCKCLD

-1106 QFGYFDFPTCR
+1106 QFGYHNFPTCR

-1125 TDPNTCNANDVCA
+1125 TDPNTCNANNVCA

-1215 TQRGLSIRE
+1215 TQRGLTIRD

-1232 AAAQEL
+1232 SAAQEL

-1249 VFLGNKITS
+1249 NFLGNKITS

-1270 EDPNTPPGIEN
+1270 DDPNAPPGAEN
-1281 TISQQEDGPQ
+1281 AISQSEDGPQ

-1333 RTPTRAELMMILQN
+1333 RTTTRAELMMILQN

-1355 TYGPRML
+1355 TYGRTML
-1362 RCKISNISLDVGR
+1362 KCKISNISLDVGR

-1381 TGREPPTD
+1381 TGREPATD

-1476 RCACPLVNDEN
+1476 RCACPLANDEN
-1487 KPQKDEVVRVIMRP
+1487 KPQKQEVVRIIMRP
-1501 QNDEVASQYSSFSST
+1501 QNDEVVASQYSSFSST
-1516 CRKDA
+1516 CRQDA

-1575 TGACQ
+1575 TGECQ

-1625 LQSRNLSGVFPAPWP
+1625 LRSRNLSGVFPAPWP

-1654 KLKPFI
+1654 QLKPFI
-1660 EAFNRLQDKAQ
+1660 DAFNRLQDKAQ

-1700 AGKVRNRAADLEMRI
+1700 AGKVRDRAADLEMRV
-1715 MDSAR
+1715 MNAAQD
-1720 ELQDLVEQLVNFTR
+1720 LQNLVEQLVNFTR

-1745 QLREAR
+1745 QLQEAR
-1751 RILDQIRGRDLN
+1751 RILNQIRGRDLN
-1763 GSRADADRELRLAK
+1763 GSRADANRELRMAQ
-1777 DTLERALLDFANKTA
+1777 DTLERALMDFANKTQ
-1792 DKLAAVEALE
+1792 DKLAAVTALE
-1802 GNLNRTLGQLND
+1802 GKLND
-1814 LEEAVREARMKTNE
+1814 TLSQLGDLEDAVREARMNTNDAE
-1828 ADRLNNNNEDIL
+1828 RLNNNNEDVL
-1840 RDLDEI
+1840 RDL
-1846 RRLTEENVDDIR
+1846 
-1858 DAIREGDEVVK
+1858 
-1869 NARRLLS
+1869 
-1876 EARIALEEAKNNDQA
+1876 
-1891 LRNVRPE
+1891 
-1898 LQRRADLLT
+1898 
-1907 QKLAGPPDLEDLVED
+1907 
-1922 AEKHAHNLTLRAR
+1922 
-1935 DLEGLFAETK
+1935 
-1945 NFSSDALAA
+1945 
-1954 ATAYD
+1954 
-1959 NIVQAFE
+1959 
-1966 DAERAA
+1966 ERA
-1972 NEANVAAKEGLDLA
+1972 
-1986 TGENSLSELGEESKQ
+1986 
-2001 RSYDLLD
+2001 
-2008 EAVKLRDRVDDL
+2008 
-2020 GNSTA
+2020 
-2025 DKEAEIAQGNQNITD
+2025 
-2040 LKKAVQDLKD
+2040 
-2050 RMDRLPDDLGD
+2050 
-2061 AAKDVQD
+2061 
-2068 RAIEADNVAQGVID
+2068 
-2082 EVDGLEPDVD
+2082 
-2092 ALVNQVGGA
+2092 
-2101 GSASGDTNAAIRAAE
+2101 
-2116 RDLRTVSRNLGDLKD
+2116 
-2131 LADDLN
+2131 
-2137 DEARNVRALNDQFS
+2137 
-2151 RNLTDLM
+2151 
-2158 EKIKQARQQANTIK
+2158 
-2172 VSVANSGTCIRSY
+2172 
-2185 KPNIQAGSSINTIEL
+2185 
-2200 NFKTTEPDNLLFYL
+2200 
-2214 EGRDSKDFLSLETRD
+2214 
-2229 SRVIFRW
+2229 
-2236 NVGSGIGTI
+2236 
-2245 TYDSLPISD
+2245 
-2254 DRWYRI
+2254 
-2260 IAKRVSSS
+2260 
-2268 GELRVQLSSA
+2268 
-2278 KDLEPAV
+2278 
-2285 TGSAPLGYTILDV
+2285 V
-2298 DSDDDLYLGGVPAE
+2298 DS
-2312 KLQDLEAA
+2312 A
-2320 TILTSDFNGCLG
+2320 T
-2332 EVLLDDKPIG
+2332 E
-2342 LYNFATTSGTCEG
+2342 
-2355 CVESPRERTAS
+2355 
-2366 NTYTFLGDGFVVMPK
+2366 
-2381 IPSWNDRTTYLNFNF
+2381 
-2396 KTFAE
+2396 
-2401 DALIFFVADETQG
+2401 
-2414 DYFAVYLKDGRVGV
+2414 
-2428 QYNLG
+2428 
-2433 GGQVEILSDDRYST
+2433 
-2447 GEWTYVRV
+2447 
-2455 SRTGQTAE
+2455 
-2463 LAVTDEQNVKRGSS
+2463 
-2477 PGNLAD
+2477 
-2483 LAVTDLMYIG
+2483 
-2493 GLPGSF
+2493 
-2499 RLLQPDIPTTSFI
+2499 
-2512 GCLQDVTVG
+2512 
-2521 RDPQKLDENLA
+2521 
-2532 ILGMTP
+2532 
-2538 GCQDQV
+2538 
-2544 VRTIGMTGE
+2544 
-2553 PGAYTALPNTDRK
+2553 
-2566 GNLADGGSVFLGFT
+2566 
-2580 TSTEDGLLLLA
+2580 
-2591 TGGSRRRRRQAGTA
+2591 
-2605 FYSLSIVKGRI
+2605 
-2616 QARFSA
+2616 
-2622 GEGSPVTI
+2622 
-2630 VTRNSAGRFDDGE
+2630 
-2643 DHNIRVTRAGDRF
+2643 
-2656 EISIDDDAKRSGKL
+2656 
-2670 PDVDNKVISV
+2670 
-2680 NKLYIGGIPGNMER
+2680 
-2694 NFRNMA
+2694 
-2700 GTLSPFKGCI
+2700 
-2710 RDLVLNGNLI
+2710 
-2720 NMGDMVEFNKAD
+2720 
-2732 IGRCVQPSELLQ
+2732 
-2744 ITTTVTM
+2744 
-2751 ITTDVSGITP
+2751 
-2761 PVQTMSSVSMPPG
+2761 
-2774 PDMST
+2774 
-2779 RQIGEMTA
+2779 
-2787 GESESPRPITQPS
+2787 
-2800 TMQTKPTTTVHHS
+2800 
-2813 TESPTTMERTTS
+2813 
-2825 KVSTIEMDTTSI
+2825 
-2837 PAQKEPTTKGFST
+2837 
-2850 TQRPPLTIRPTS
+2850 
-2862 PRPVT
+2862 
-2867 TQAMTTEQVPTT
+2867 
-2879 GQTTDRSTQ
+2879 
-2888 GPMTTEMA
+2888 
-2896 ESTTKAPSV
+2896 
-2905 PGTTTVTPA
+2905 
-2914 PPVVLTTAEVPT
+2914 
-2926 PTTEEIVIT
+2926 
-2935 TPTPDTGPP
+2935 
-2944 TGCAAA
+2944 
-2950 AGQTSKIIPG
+2950 
-2960 AFQFGRTKNSHMTF
+2960 
-2974 KIEPKDVKKEFSVKV
+2974 
-2989 DIRTFESDGL
+2989 
-2999 VFYVARSNQADFAA
+2999 
-3013 IQLEGG
+3013 
-3019 LVKFKFD
+3019 
-3026 NGKGPVEISS
+3026 
-3036 TVTVNDGK
+3036 
-3044 WHMLEIARNRRNG
+3044 
-3057 ILTID
+3057 
-3062 GRNRQKD
+3062 
-3069 KSPEGATILDVT
+3069 
-3081 EDFYLGGVP
+3081 
-3090 ISYTPTRIGK
+3090 
-3100 LTNSMEM
+3100 
-3107 CVRMLEIQGELQN
+3107 
-3120 LAQPATRADTGSCFQ
+3120 
-3135 KVTGGSYFAGTGYA
+3135 
-3149 VLYDSYHVG
+3149 
-3158 QDMEVVFE
+3158 
-3166 FRTSQREALLLS
+3166 
-3178 VSSERPD
+3178 
-3185 ALAIEL
+3185 
-3191 KDGKITLRANNGPG
+3191 
-3205 VIQPSDITF
+3205 
-3214 RVDNGPAPFEVTY
+3214 
-3227 DPEVHGQQDSNK
+3227 
-3239 FSLCDMKF
+3239 
-3247 HKVEARKVKN
+3247 
-3257 ILEVVVD
+3257 
-3264 GNEVPPATSQQ
+3264 
-3275 ASTSADTKNPLY
+3275 
-3287 IGGYPESALEQKAA
+3287 
-3301 TTDRRFMGCIRN
+3301 
-3313 LKING
+3313 
-3318 KPQNLGSSVTLVDV
+3318 
-3332 QANTCP
+3332 
-3338 GK
+3338 

>member
-7 LCTTIFWVAT
+7 LCTTILWVAT
-17 SAQGT
+17 SAQ
-22 FSLEGAVDENGGLFP
+22 GLFP

-45 AKITSNAT
+45 AQITANAT

-63 KLVEHVPGEPFPQDP
+63 KLVEHVPGRLFPQAS
-78 QCSVCDDNDPS
+78 QCSVCDDNDPY

-155 VRFRPWQYFAISD
+155 VRFRPWQYFAVSD

-222 PSDTLREFTSARYIR
+222 PLDTLREFTSARYIR

-341 FGHADECVYDQG
+341 FGHADECLYDQG

-411 NPIGEDPSRRG
+411 NPIGEDPGRRG

-428 TRIAEG
+428 TRISEG
-434 LEPGQCYCRP
+434 LEPGQCYCKP
-444 GFGGP
+444 GFGGSS
-449 RCDRCARGYT
+449 CDRCARGYT

-473 SVNEDVCIGP
+473 SLNEDVCVGP
-483 CICKDNVE
+483 CICKDNVD

-499 AGFYNLQENN
+499 AGFYSLQENN
-509 PYGCQPCFC
+509 LYGCQPCFC

-535 TTMQGWTVRAPLGD
+535 TTMQGWTVRAPQGD

-598 YTVSYRTSD
+598 YSVSYRISD
-607 RGDSGDPSAR
+607 RGDIPDPSAR
-617 PTVDIDVIM
+617 PTMDIDVIM
-626 EGNGR
+626 EGSGR
-631 SITYTENRQVG
+631 SITYTENRLIG

-656 GWREYADPNSAFNV
+656 GWREYADPNSAFNA

-703 LSSVS
+703 LSSVT
-708 MESASSEAV
+708 MESASQDAV

-739 EGCIK
+739 EGCIR
-744 GFRRVNGQ
+744 GYRRVNGQ

-773 TGTCLSY
+773 TGTCLFC
-780 LSNSALVQSC
+780 Q
-790 LHNTAG
+790 HNTAG

-825 VESSNNFSPTCVAMD
+825 VEDSNNFSPTCVAMD

-849 PGHEG
+849 PGYEG

-881 GNIDPT
+881 GNIDPS
-887 DEGNCNT
+887 DEGNCDT
-894 VTGECL
+894 ITGECL
-900 KCIGNTAGDE
+900 KCVGNTAGDE

-940 EDCDLNTGQCRC
+940 EDCNLNSGQCRC
-952 RPNVIGRDC
+952 RPNVVGRDC

-969 GINSGEGCQACNCDS
+969 GIDSGEGCTACNCDG

-1005 GQQCDR
+1005 GKQCDR

-1023 CKACDCSRTGGFCD
+1023 CKACNCPRTGGFCD

-1049 VGIRC
+1049 EGNRC

-1077 VGSEGNDCDLT
+1077 VGSEGSDCDLT

-1106 QFGYFDFPTCR
+1106 QFGFHDFPNCR

-1145 SCKPNVEGKSCTLCK
+1145 SCKPNTEGKSCTLCK

-1215 TQRGLSIRE
+1215 SQRGLTIRE
-1224 NEVEVDAR
+1224 NEVEVN
-1232 AAAQEL
+1232 AQEL
-1238 PFSPV
+1238 PFLPV
-1243 YFNLPD
+1243 YLNLPD

-1258 YGGKLRYTVEYE
+1258 YGGKLKYTVEYE
-1270 EDPNTPPGIEN
+1270 EDPNAPPGAEN

-1300 IVLDIPEVIAAV
+1300 IILDIPEVIAAV

-1355 TYGPRML
+1355 TYGRSML
-1362 RCKISNISLDVGR
+1362 RCKISNVSLDIGR
-1375 ERRSND
+1375 ESRSND

-1417 GPYLGR
+1417 GLYLGR

-1476 RCACPLVNDEN
+1476 RCACPLANDEN
-1487 KPQKDEVVRVIMRP
+1487 
-1501 QNDEVASQYSSFSST
+1501 NFSST
-1516 CRKDA
+1516 CRQDA
-1521 DGNITCTG
+1521 DGNVTCTG
-1529 CERGYTGRRC
+1529 CQRGYTGRRC

-1604 INCDDECTGVLLD
+1604 INCDDGCTGALLD

-1640 TLMALENETLELQA
+1640 TLTALENETLELQ
-1654 KLKPFI
+1654 PFI
-1660 EAFNRLQDKAQ
+1660 DAFNQLQYKPQ

-1685 RANEAVRNAPPVDED
+1685 RANDAVRNAPPVDED
-1700 AGKVRNRAADLEMRI
+1700 AGKVRDRAADLEMKVTNL
-1715 MDSAR
+1715 DR
-1720 ELQDLVEQLVNFTR
+1720 ELQDLVEQLRNFTR
-1734 GPGSPVSDLEA
+1734 GPDSPVSDLEA

-1751 RILDQIRGRDLN
+1751 RILDRIRRRDLS
-1763 GSRADADRELRLAK
+1763 GSRADANRELRRAK
-1777 DTLERALLDFANKTA
+1777 NTLERALLDFANKTA
-1792 DKLAAVEALE
+1792 DKLAAVQALE
-1802 GNLNRTLGQLND
+1802 GNLNRTLDQLND
-1814 LEEAVREARMKTNE
+1814 LEEAVREARMKTND
-1828 ADRLNNNNEDIL
+1828 ADRLNDDNEDSL
-1840 RDLDEI
+1840 RDLDRIE
-1846 RRLTEENVDDIR
+1846 RRTEEKADEIR
-1858 DAIREGDEVVK
+1858 DAIKEGDDIVK
-1869 NARRLLS
+1869 NARRILS
-1876 EARIALEEAKNNDQA
+1876 EARDALELVKDADQA

-1907 QKLAGPPDLEDLVED
+1907 QKLAGPPNLEDLVED
-1922 AEKHAHNLTLRAR
+1922 AEDHAYNLTLRAR
-1935 DLEGLFAETK
+1935 NLEGLFAETK
-1945 NFSSDALAA
+1945 DFSANALAA

-1972 NEANVAAKEGLDLA
+1972 NEASLAAREGLDLA
-1986 TGENSLSELGEESKQ
+1986 TGENSRTLDELGENSKQ
-2001 RSYDLLD
+2001 RSNELLD
-2008 EAVKLRDRVDDL
+2008 EALQLRNRVDDL
-2020 GNSTA
+2020 GTSTA

-2040 LKKAVQDLKD
+2040 LEKAVQDLKD
-2050 RMDRLPDDLGD
+2050 KMDRLPDDLGD

-2068 RAIEADNVAQGVID
+2068 RAIGADRVAQGVID
-2082 EVDGLEPDVD
+2082 EVDGLEPDVK
-2092 ALVNQVGGA
+2092 ALEDKVGDA
-2101 GSASGDTNAAIRAAE
+2101 GSASGDTNADIRAAR
-2116 RDLRTVSRNLGDLKD
+2116 RDLRAASGNLAKLKD
-2131 LADDLN
+2131 LADDL
-2137 DEARNVRALNDQFS
+2137 DKDTKDARDLNDQFKL
-2151 RNLTDLM
+2151 NLTDLK
-2158 EKIKQARQQANTIK
+2158 EKMKRARQIANTIK
-2172 VSVANSGTCIRSY
+2172 VSVENDGSCKRSY
-2185 KPNIQAGSSINTIEL
+2185 KHWIQPGSSINTIEL

-2214 EGRDSKDFLSLETRD
+2214 EGKAVKDFLSLETRD
-2229 SRVIFRW
+2229 SRVIFHW
-2236 NVGSGIGTI
+2236 NIGSGIGTI
-2245 TYDSLPISD
+2245 EYDTLSISD

-2260 IAKRVSSS
+2260 VAKRVGRS

-2278 KDLEPAV
+2278 KDDAPSV
-2285 TGSAPLGYTILDV
+2285 TGFAPEGYTILDV
-2298 DSDDDLYLGGVPAE
+2298 EDEYGIDDSQFYLGTVDLYFYLGGVPSE
-2312 KLQDLEAA
+2312 KQQDLAA
-2320 TILTSDFNGCLG
+2320 RQILSSDFNGCLG

-2342 LYNFATTSGTCEG
+2342 LYNFATTSGTCMG
-2355 CVESPRERTAS
+2355 CVESPRKSTAS
-2366 NTYTFLGDGFVVMPK
+2366 NTYTFLRDGFVVMPK
-2381 IPSWNDRTTYLNFNF
+2381 IRSWNDRNTNLNFNF

-2401 DALIFFVADETQG
+2401 DALIFFVADEDQG

-2428 QYNLG
+2428 QFNLG
-2433 GGQVEILSDDRYST
+2433 SGKVEILSDDRYST

-2455 SRTGQTAE
+2455 SRTGQRAE
-2463 LAVTDEQNVKRGSS
+2463 LTVVDDQTVKVGSS
-2477 PGNLAD
+2477 PGSLKD
-2483 LAVTDLMYIG
+2483 LAVTDRMYIG

-2499 RLLQPDIPTTSFI
+2499 RVLQPDIPTTSLI

-2521 RDPQKLDENLA
+2521 RDPQKLDENLES
-2532 ILGMTP
+2532 LGMTP
-2538 GCQDQV
+2538 GCPDQV
-2544 VRTIGMTGE
+2544 VRTIGVSGE
-2553 PGAYTALPNTDRK
+2553 PGAYAALPKTNQEGD
-2566 GNLADGGSVFLGFT
+2566 LVDGGSVFLGFT

-2591 TGGSRRRRRQAGTA
+2591 TGGGRRRRQARTA

-2616 QARFSA
+2616 QAWFSA
-2622 GEGSPVTI
+2622 GEGSPLTL

-2656 EISIDDDAKRSGKL
+2656 EISIDDGAKRSGKL
-2670 PDVDNKVISV
+2670 TDADKKVISV
-2680 NKLYIGGIPGNMER
+2680 NKLYVGGIPGNMER
-2694 NFRNMA
+2694 NSRNMA
-2700 GTLSPFKGCI
+2700 GTLAPFNGCI

-2732 IGRCVQPSELLQ
+2732 IGFCVQPNLPQ
-2744 ITTTVTM
+2744 VTPTVTM
-2751 ITTDVSGITP
+2751 ITPEVSGITP
-2761 PVQTMSSVSMPPG
+2761 PAPIML
-2774 PDMST
+2774 ST
-2779 RQIGEMTA
+2779 PE
-2787 GESESPRPITQPS
+2787 
-2800 TMQTKPTTTVHHS
+2800 
-2813 TESPTTMERTTS
+2813 
-2825 KVSTIEMDTTSI
+2825 
-2837 PAQKEPTTKGFST
+2837 
-2850 TQRPPLTIRPTS
+2850 
-2862 PRPVT
+2862 
-2867 TQAMTTEQVPTT
+2867 
-2879 GQTTDRSTQ
+2879 
-2888 GPMTTEMA
+2888 
-2896 ESTTKAPSV
+2896 
-2905 PGTTTVTPA
+2905 
-2914 PPVVLTTAEVPT
+2914 
-2926 PTTEEIVIT
+2926 
-2935 TPTPDTGPP
+2935 TGPP
-2944 TGCAAA
+2944 TRCAAPA
-2950 AGQTSKIIPG
+2950 EQTSMTARIPG
-2960 AFQFGRTKNSHMTF
+2960 AFKFGVTKNSHMTF
-2974 KIEPKDVKKEFSVKV
+2974 KIDPDDIRDEFSVKV

-2999 VFYVARSNQADFAA
+2999 VFYIARNETQVDFAS
-3013 IQLEGG
+3013 IQLVGG
-3019 LVKFKFD
+3019 LVRFMFD
-3026 NGKGPVEISS
+3026 NKEGKAEISS
-3036 TVTVNDGK
+3036 TVPANDGK
-3044 WHMLEIARNRRNG
+3044 WHMIEVIREGRNG
-3057 ILTID
+3057 TLTID
-3062 GRNRQKD
+3062 GRDRQEG
-3069 KSPEGATILDVT
+3069 KSPEGATTMDVT

-3090 ISYTPTRIGK
+3090 ISYTPRRIGK

-3120 LAQPATRADTGSCFQ
+3120 LASPATRADVGACYQ
-3135 KVTGGSYFAGTGYA
+3135 EVTGGSYFAGTGYA
-3149 VLYDSYHVG
+3149 VLDDSYRVG

-3166 FRTSQREALLLS
+3166 FRTNQREALLLS
-3178 VSSERPD
+3178 VSSERTD

-3191 KDGKITLRANNGPG
+3191 KDGKITFRANNGPG
-3205 VIQPSDITF
+3205 
-3214 RVDNGPAPFEVTY
+3214 PFEVTY
-3227 DPEVHGQQDSNK
+3227 DPEVADPQGSK

-3247 HKVEARKVKN
+3247 HKVEAGKVKN
-3257 ILEVVVD
+3257 VLEFRVD
-3264 GNEVPPATSQQ
+3264 GISVPPATSEQ

-3287 IGGYPESALEQKAA
+3287 IGGYPDSALEQKAA
-3301 TTDRRFMGCIRN
+3301 TTNKSFKGCIRN
-3313 LKING
+3313 LSING
-3318 KPQNLGSSVTLVDV
+3318 KPQDLGESVTLVDV